1 MSNSGRSA
9 APFAVSKKL
18 QFVILTFMSLSLVSV
33 YEIISKDKAL
43 NHYNDNAYANGE
55 LETNA
60 IKGKVE
66 DTTDTS
72 LLQIHS
78 QPNTKPEH
86 DESRKGSL
94 HALPTKNHW
103 RSSNPSAPIRSWSCN
118 LNETPIIFVHI
129 GKAGGG
135 SIRRRFASAAQNY
148 TRSPKD
154 WHNAHLDSHIYPFPT
169 TTPDNDGGAHSATS
183 SSSTRKDEDGDF
195 DREPQG
201 AKFCNSK
208 FQHHRIEDTEDRLGT
223 TFEGSVYCNATT
235 PIGRMRACPE
245 PLRKNSCLGCD
256 VNSKYC
262 HTVYVGHNLLGS
274 EIHWLPPRILQS
286 WWKSQW
292 GSLSNTSKTD
302 EEEYSKLVSDIEFG
316 IETLLPED
324 SRWCDALE
332 RGRPLTRS
340 DDFDRNTQ
348 LWTNCSE
355 PLALIADGHFHEFW
369 GKTGAGG
376 TRGDIIKAEYRNY
389 SPIYASLPV
398 HRVTVMREPL
408 SWLLSKYFWHKTN
421 NQGTRGLCDDIPS
434 ASLLTNIT
442 NADGKQQWGWA
453 YEYLMTYILYICG
466 EDCLA
471 RFELGVMTLEDLEVQ
486 AESNLRQAFTVVGL
500 LEEMDDFYD
509 MVDQRFGY
517 VNMTASENAKGGRHS
532 SLGKGQ
538 QSEVERCKKVFE
550 KEDFRNEFKAH
561 LPVLAAMDR
570 LYQVAVEVNRFQKE
584 ELSQCNSD
592 L

>member
-1 MSNSGRSA
+1 M
-9 APFAVSKKL
+9 K
-18 QFVILTFMSLSLVSV
+18 
-33 YEIISKDKAL
+33 
-43 NHYNDNAYANGE
+43 HYNDNANANAE
-55 LETNA
+55 LKTNA
-60 IKGKVE
+60 IKGQMEV
-66 DTTDTS
+66 TDTP
-72 LLQIHS
+72 LQIQS
-78 QPNTKPEH
+78 QPKQPEH
-86 DESRKGSL
+86 DESIKGSL
-94 HALPTKNHW
+94 HAPPTNNW
-103 RSSNPSAPIRSWSCN
+103 RNPSAPIRSWSCN
-118 LNETPIIFVHI
+118 LNETPMIFVHI

-135 SIRRRFASAAQNY
+135 SIRRRFAAAAHNY
-148 TRSPKD
+148 TRSHKD
-154 WHNAHLDSHIYPFPT
+154 WFQAHLDSHIYPFPT
-169 TTPDNDGGAHSATS
+169 TRDNDGGVHSAS
-183 SSSTRKDEDGDF
+183 SSKDDGL

-208 FQHHRIEDTEDRLGT
+208 FKHHRIKETEDRLGT
-223 TFEGSVYCNATT
+223 KFEGVVDCNATT

-245 PLRKNSCLGCD
+245 PLRDSCLGCD

-292 GSLSNTSKTD
+292 GSLSNTLTD

-324 SRWCDALE
+324 SRWCNALK
-332 RGRPLTRS
+332 RGRPLTR
-340 DDFDRNTQ
+340 DDEFNRNTQ

-369 GKTGAGG
+369 GETGAVG
-376 TRGDIIKAEYRNY
+376 TKGDIIKAEYRNY

-408 SWLLSKYFWHKTN
+408 SWLLSKYFWHGN
-421 NQGTRGLCDDIPS
+421 NNGLCDDIPS

-442 NADGKQQWGWA
+442 NADGRQEWGWA

-466 EDCLA
+466 EDCLT
-471 RFELGVMTLEDLEVQ
+471 RFELGVMTLEDMEVQ

-517 VNMTASENAKGGRHS
+517 VNMTASENVKGGRHS
-532 SLGKGQ
+532 SVGKNQ
-538 QSEVERCKKVFE
+538 KSEVERCKKVFE
-550 KEDFRNEFKAH
+550 KEDFRDEFKAH
-561 LPVLAAMDR
+561 LPVLATMDR
-570 LYQVAVEVNRFQKE
+570 LYQVAVEVKRFQKE